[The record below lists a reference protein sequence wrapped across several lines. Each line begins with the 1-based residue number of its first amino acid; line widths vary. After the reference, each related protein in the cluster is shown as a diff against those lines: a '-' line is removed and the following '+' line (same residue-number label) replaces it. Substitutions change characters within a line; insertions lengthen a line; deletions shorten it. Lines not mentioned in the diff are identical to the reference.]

1 MAQNESG
8 QANFHEN
15 LKRELEIKIGSN
27 RAFGLVMAAA
37 CFVIAS
43 FGVWA
48 ERSRWP
54 YWLAGAIAFALL
66 ALMRP
71 AVLSPLN
78 QLWFRLGLLMH
89 RVVNP
94 LIMALLF
101 FVVITPMGLLMRACG
116 KRPVELNFQRAAP
129 SYWIA
134 RNRGELR
141 PRRMADQY

>member
-15 LKRELEIKIGSN
+15 LKHESEIKIGSN

-43 FGVWA
+43 FGFWA
-48 ERSRWP
+48 ATSRWP

-66 ALMRP
+66 AWMRP

-78 QLWFRLGLLMH
+78 RLWFRLGLLMH

-116 KRPVELNFQRAAP
+116 KRPLELKFQRGAP

-134 RNRGELR
+134 RDRGELR
-141 PRRMADQY
+141 PRHMADQY